1 MANASTVGA
10 LRVVLGLD
18 AATFE
23 GGLNKAQAHLVKV
36 GRQMQKAGQQMRTV
50 GLALTA
56 AMVGATT
63 AAGVAVLKLSE
74 QITDLAAEAKTA
86 GVAFKE
92 FQALK
97 YAADRNQVSLA
108 ALTDGLKE
116 LQLRA
121 DEFIKTGKG
130 SGAEA
135 FQRLGF
141 TADDL
146 SKRLKDPSALFQEII
161 GRLEKLDKAAQI
173 RISDEIFG
181 GTGGEQFV
189 RFLKEGAAGL
199 RAAMA
204 EFDRSGNL
212 ITPEQ
217 LKRAESM
224 RVAIQR
230 LREAVSNVARAFL
243 ETGITEWLT
252 EVATSIANL
261 TARLSQAVPGAAKW
275 ATIIGVGTAALGAML
290 VVVGTV
296 VSAIGGM
303 VPVFAALAA
312 TITKVGGVFAALKLS
327 MMFLVANPWVLAIG
341 AIAAA
346 IGFLVVKTAQG
357 SAAQKALRDQ
367 VETTDKALQEY
378 KTAIEE
384 VAVAEGEAKKNALEA
399 AAVKR
404 AQAIAEINRTK
415 GLWEEVR
422 ALRARRL
429 EEQQKS
435 NEALANPVLMMGP
448 YAGAGQASVR
458 AGRQA
463 AVDRAAAE
471 EREAEKAYRER
482 LAALNA
488 LDEAARAA
496 AAPIEIPFVD
506 LSGGDGKDKSTGRTA
521 AELAFARETMKLQAE
536 LEAAKLRA
544 DAAEIRRLEDIIDR
558 RSRIEAYEG
567 QELSNAA
574 AQIAADRD
582 RALIARAREEA
593 QKKALSDRE
602 DELAL
607 QIAQLDGDQKIIDLM
622 ERKRDL
628 AELVKFYQEQNLD
641 STEAERRARAD
652 LLRIEEA
659 RARTRAKVLRDTAQ
673 EHQIRLAELA
683 GNERLLKQLRDAKE
697 IGDRAQRYRT
707 EGGMDPAAARS
718 RAQQEVGRERQAANY
733 GEARDLFSSAFSD
746 GVRAAMANDLK
757 GFLSNQFG
765 EFMSQAFK
773 RAGEKLFDNIF
784 GGFNAVSEGAAQ
796 GSALGAAAT
805 PPIVMA
811 GRTAAMAM
819 GAAIEKAG
827 LGVAKAMAAA
837 SGAGGGGGGKA
848 SGFLAGLGNIGSA
861 LAGLPK
867 FSTGAII
874 PPSGASGIDSQLVS
888 FWKSP
893 REQVSVLNPGQSAGG
908 GGGAVYNFSG
918 NLLTP
923 EFWSQIKGEVAAG
936 EARAYGRAMN
946 DAPKLTMS
954 QTARQQRQAVGR
966 QRRGS

>member
-18 AATFE
+18 AASFE

-36 GRQMQKAGQQMRTV
+36 GRQMQKAGQQMRSV

-63 AAGVAVLKLSE
+63 AAGAAVLKLAE
-74 QITDLAAEAKTA
+74 QVTDLAAEAKTA
-86 GVAFKE
+86 GVAFKD

-121 DEFIKTGKG
+121 DEFVKTGKG

-141 TADDL
+141 TAADL
-146 SKRLKDPSALFQEII
+146 SKRLKDPAALFEEII
-161 GRLEKLDKAAQI
+161 SRLQRVDKAAQI

-189 RFLKEGAAGL
+189 RFLDQGIEGIRRL
-199 RAAMA
+199 KA
-204 EFDRSGNL
+204 EFASSGNL

-217 LKRAESM
+217 VKRAEDL
-224 RVAIQR
+224 RAAVQR

-243 ETGITEWLT
+243 DTGLTQWLT
-252 EVATSIANL
+252 EVATHIANFASGV
-261 TARLSQAVPGAAKW
+261 TRAVPGLVKWSAVIGASTLALGGLLVVTGSVVSSIGALLPVFGTLAAAVTK
-275 ATIIGVGTAALGAML
+275 AGGALAALKASMAFIVGNVWVLAIMA
-290 VVVGTV
+290 VVG
-296 VSAIGGM
+296 AIGYLIVKSQQASGATLALKNSTTSL
-303 VPVFAALAA
+303 VQAIDAYEAAALAA
-312 TITKVGGVFAALKLS
+312 ATASGEGKKAAL
-327 MMFLVANPWVLAIG
+327 
-341 AIAAA
+341 
-346 IGFLVVKTAQG
+346 
-357 SAAQKALRDQ
+357 
-367 VETTDKALQEY
+367 
-378 KTAIEE
+378 EE
-384 VAVAEGEAKKNALEA
+384 A
-399 AAVKR
+399 
-404 AQAIAEINRTK
+404 
-415 GLWEEVR
+415 R
-422 ALRARRL
+422 ALRAVAI
-429 EEQQKS
+429 
-435 NEALANPVLMMGP
+435 EA
-448 YAGAGQASVR
+448 
-458 AGRQA
+458 RQA
-463 AVDRAAAE
+463 AVDKLKSAQASLALARAQ
-471 EREAEKAYRER
+471 
-482 LAALNA
+482 LAAN
-488 LDEAARAA
+488 EAARRDPTNADARTAGALNQVGYSLAA
-496 AAPIEIPFVD
+496 RERRIGAIIEQADKAMKEADARVARIDQSLSATIELPDIRD
-506 LSGGDGKDKSTGRTA
+506 LSGGDDKSGKSGRTQ
-521 AELAFARETMKLQAE
+521 AELEFARETLKLQAE
-536 LEAAKLRA
+536 LEAAKMRA
-544 DAAEIRRLEDIIDR
+544 DAAEVRRLEDIIDR

-593 QKKALSDRE
+593 HKKALSDRE

-628 AELVKFYQEQNLD
+628 AELVKFYQDQNLD

-659 RARTRAKVLRDTAQ
+659 RARTRAKVLRDAAQ

-773 RAGEKLFDNIF
+773 KAGEKLYDRLF
-784 GGFNAVSEGAAQ
+784 GGFDAVAEGTAQGAAQ
-796 GSALGAAAT
+796 GAAAA
-805 PPIVMA
+805 PAMIGA
-811 GRTAAMAM
+811 GTTVAATIAASLTAAGNAVAARLAAAMA
-819 GAAIEKAG
+819 
-827 LGVAKAMAAA
+827 V
-837 SGAGGGGGGKA
+837 GGGGEQNPL
-848 SGFLAGLGNIGSA
+848 SGISNVLAM
-861 LAGLPK
+861 LPK

-908 GGGAVYNFSG
+908 GGGTVYNFSG

-946 DAPKLTMS
+946 DAPRLTMS

>member
-141 TADDL
+141 TATDL
-146 SKRLKDPSALFQEII
+146 SKRLKDPAALFEEII
-161 GRLEKLDKAAQI
+161 ARLQRVDKAAQI

-189 RFLKEGAAGL
+189 RFLDQGVEGIRRL
-199 RAAMA
+199 KA
-204 EFDRSGNL
+204 EFANSGNL

-217 LKRAESM
+217 VKRAEDM
-224 RVAIQR
+224 RAAVQR

-243 ETGITEWLT
+243 DTGLTQWLT
-252 EVATSIANL
+252 EAATGVANFVANL
-261 TARLSQAVPGAAKW
+261 TKAVPGLVKW
-275 ATIIGVGTAALGAML
+275 AAVIGAGTLALGGLL
-290 VVVGTV
+290 VAVGTV
-296 VSAIGGM
+296 VSSVGAIL
-303 VPVFAALAA
+303 PVFGAVAAAVTKAGGAMVVLKASMAFLIGNIWVAALAA
-312 TITKVGGVFAALKLS
+312 
-327 MMFLVANPWVLAIG
+327 LVAGVAFLIAKSREATVIQKQLRQSTDELDEATRKYEDAVRLA
-341 AIAAA
+341 A
-346 IGFLVVKTAQG
+346 TAQG
-357 SAAQKALRDQ
+357 EEK
-367 VETTDKALQEY
+367 DKALQLV
-378 KTAIEE
+378 KAQRQVLQQRIMDTKA
-384 VAVAEGEAKKNALEA
+384 ALAQARAEATLLATRAKSFAEAQRQTMARSARGDIGESGARGGVGLVTSEMEGQARRAEA
-399 AAVKR
+399 AADA
-404 AQAIAEINRTK
+404 AQAR
-415 GLWEEVR
+415 VD
-422 ALRARRL
+422 
-429 EEQQKS
+429 
-435 NEALANPVLMMGP
+435 
-448 YAGAGQASVR
+448 
-458 AGRQA
+458 A
-463 AVDRAAAE
+463 AQDSFDNFMDNLSAP
-471 EREAEKAYRER
+471 
-482 LAALNA
+482 LN
-488 LDEAARAA
+488 LPD
-496 AAPIEIPFVD
+496 FKD
-506 LSGGDGKDKSTGRTA
+506 LSGGDDTDKSTGRTA
-521 AELAFARETMKLQAE
+521 AELAFAREGLKLQAE

-544 DAAEIRRLEDIIDR
+544 DTAEVRRLEDIIDR

-659 RARTRAKVLRDTAQ
+659 RARTRAKVLRDAAQ

-697 IGDRAQRYRT
+697 IGDRAQRYHT

-773 RAGEKLFDNIF
+773 KAGEKLYDSLF
-784 GGFNAVSEGAAQ
+784 GGFDAVAEGTAQGAAQ
-796 GSALGAAAT
+796 GAAAA
-805 PPIVMA
+805 PAMIGA
-811 GRTAAMAM
+811 GTTVAATIAASLTAAGNAVAARLAAAMA
-819 GAAIEKAG
+819 
-827 LGVAKAMAAA
+827 V
-837 SGAGGGGGGKA
+837 GGGGGQNPM
-848 SGFLAGLGNIGSA
+848 SGISNVLAM
-861 LAGLPK
+861 LPK

-893 REQVSVLNPGQSAGG
+893 REQVSVLNPGQATGG
-908 GGGAVYNFSG
+908 GGSNVYHISG

-923 EFWSQIKGEVAAG
+923 EFWNQIQGEIANG
-936 EARAYGRAMN
+936 EARAYGRAMT

-954 QTARQQRQAVGR
+954 QTAKQQQHAVGR
-966 QRRGS
+966 RRR

>member
-141 TADDL
+141 TATDL
-146 SKRLKDPSALFQEII
+146 SKRLKDPAALFEEII
-161 GRLEKLDKAAQI
+161 ARLQQVDKAAQI

-189 RFLKEGAAGL
+189 RFLDQGIDGIRRLK
-199 RAAMA
+199 A
-204 EFDRSGNL
+204 EFANSGNL

-217 LKRAESM
+217 VKRAEDM
-224 RVAIQR
+224 RAAVQR

-243 ETGITEWLT
+243 DTGITQWLT
-252 EVATSIANL
+252 EVATQIANFVSSV
-261 TARLSQAVPGAAKW
+261 TKAVPGLVKW
-275 ATIIGVGTAALGAML
+275 SAVIGGATLALGGLLA
-290 VVVGTV
+290 VVGTV
-296 VSAIGGM
+296 VSSVGTLL
-303 VPVFAALAA
+303 PVFAAVAA
-312 TITKVGGVFAALKLS
+312 AVTKAGGAMVVLKAS
-327 MMFLVANPWVLAIG
+327 MAFLVGNVWVLAIMAVVG
-341 AIAAA
+341 AIGYLIVKSQQASGATLALKNSTTSLVQA
-346 IGFLVVKTAQG
+346 IDA
-357 SAAQKALRDQ
+357 
-367 VETTDKALQEY
+367 Y
-378 KTAIEE
+378 
-384 VAVAEGEAKKNALEA
+384 EA
-399 AAVKR
+399 AALAAATASGEGKK
-404 AQAIAEINRTK
+404 AA
-415 GLWEEVR
+415 LEEAR
-422 ALRARRL
+422 ALRAVAV
-429 EEQQKS
+429 
-435 NEALANPVLMMGP
+435 EA
-448 YAGAGQASVR
+448 
-458 AGRQA
+458 RQA
-463 AVDRAAAE
+463 AVDKLKSAQASLALARAQ
-471 EREAEKAYRER
+471 
-482 LAALNA
+482 LAAN
-488 LDEAARAA
+488 EAARRDPTNADARTASGLNQVGYSLAA
-496 AAPIEIPFVD
+496 RERRIGAIIEEADKAMKEADARVARIDQSLSATISLPDIRD
-506 LSGGDGKDKSTGRTA
+506 LSGGDEKNKSGGRTA

-544 DAAEIRRLEDIIDR
+544 DAAEVRRLEDIIDR

-607 QIAQLDGDQKIIDLM
+607 QIAQMDGDQKIIDLM

-659 RARTRAKVLRDTAQ
+659 RARTRAKVLRDAAQ

-697 IGDRAQRYRT
+697 ISDRTLRYRT

-805 PPIVMA
+805 PAIVTA
-811 GRTAAMAM
+811 GRSAALAM

-827 LGVAKAMAAA
+827 LGVAKAMGAAGA
-837 SGAGGGGGGKA
+837 AAGGGKKG
-848 SGFLAGLGNIGSA
+848 GFLSGLSSIGGVLSM
-861 LAGLPK
+861 LPK

-893 REQVSVLNPGQSAGG
+893 REQVSVLNPGQAAGG
-908 GGGAVYNFSG
+908 GGGAM
-918 NLLTP
+918 
-923 EFWSQIKGEVAAG
+923 EVFVSPSPYFDVQVRRVAG
-936 EARAYGRAMN
+936 PLADQAYVRAMN

>member
-141 TADDL
+141 TATDL
-146 SKRLKDPSALFQEII
+146 SKRLKDPAALFEEII
-161 GRLEKLDKAAQI
+161 ARLQQVDKAAQI

-189 RFLKEGAAGL
+189 RFLDQGVEGIRKL
-199 RAAMA
+199 KA
-204 EFDRSGNL
+204 EFANSGNL

-217 LKRAESM
+217 VKRAEDM
-224 RVAIQR
+224 RAAVQR
-230 LREAVSNVARAFL
+230 LREAVSNVTRAFL
-243 ETGITEWLT
+243 DTGITQWLT
-252 EVATSIANL
+252 EVATHIANFVSSV
-261 TARLSQAVPGAAKW
+261 TKAVPGLVKW
-275 ATIIGVGTAALGAML
+275 SAVIGGATLALGGLL

-296 VSAIGGM
+296 VSSVGALL
-303 VPVFAALAA
+303 PVFAAVAA
-312 TITKVGGVFAALKLS
+312 AVTKAGGAMVVLKAS
-327 MMFLVANPWVLAIG
+327 MAFLVGNVWVLAIMAVVG
-341 AIAAA
+341 AIGYLIIKSQQATGATLA
-346 IGFLVVKTAQG
+346 LKNSTASLVQ
-357 SAAQKALRDQ
+357 
-367 VETTDKALQEY
+367 
-378 KTAIEE
+378 
-384 VAVAEGEAKKNALEA
+384 AVDAYEA
-399 AAVKR
+399 AAMAAATASGEGKK
-404 AQAIAEINRTK
+404 AA
-415 GLWEEVR
+415 LEE
-422 ALRARRL
+422 ARARRANAIETRHETIEKL
-429 EEQQKS
+429 K
-435 NEALANPVLMMGP
+435 LA
-448 YAGAGQASVR
+448 R
-458 AGRQA
+458 ATIA
-463 AVDRAAAE
+463 
-471 EREAEKAYRER
+471 
-482 LAALNA
+482 
-488 LDEAARAA
+488 AARAA
-496 AAPIEIPFVD
+496 AAERQQNLKDYGGDPGLGTYNRTRPKTDAPSGWAVDRARAAIEEGEVALKEAEARVARIDASLNASIALPDIRD
-506 LSGGDGKDKSTGRTA
+506 LSGGEDKNKSSGRTA
-521 AELAFARETMKLQAE
+521 AELAFAREGLKLQAE

-544 DAAEIRRLEDIIDR
+544 DAAEVRRLEDIIDR

-628 AELVKFYQEQNLD
+628 AELVKFYQDQNLD

-659 RARTRAKVLRDTAQ
+659 RARTRAKVLRDAAQ

-784 GGFNAVSEGAAQ
+784 GGFNAVSDGAAQ
-796 GSALGAAAT
+796 GSALGAAAA
-805 PPIVMA
+805 PAIVTA
-811 GRTAAMAM
+811 GRSAALAM

-827 LGVAKAMAAA
+827 LGVAKAMGAAGAAA
-837 SGAGGGGGGKA
+837 GNGKKGGLLSGLSSIGGVL
-848 SGFLAGLGNIGSA
+848 SM
-861 LAGLPK
+861 LPK

-908 GGGAVYNFSG
+908 GGGTVYNFSG